1 VRHTP
6 TLGRT
11 SNMSKR
17 TSTPKPKSKSKWAKP
32 ELTYRAHDQKVKA
45 AIIRNSKEA
54 RLLREACTILEAND
68 LLSSELK
75 DWWVRHKE

>member
-1 VRHTP
+1 
-6 TLGRT
+6 
-11 SNMSKR
+11 MSKR
-17 TSTPKPKSKSKWAKP
+17 TTNRKAKGRSRVWIKPV
-32 ELTYRAHDQKVKA
+32 LTYRAHDQKVKA